1 MNKEL
6 IHAIIAHIA
15 NSAIEIESAMM
26 ADKLS
31 YNKKIDDR
39 AVFIY
44 ALAKYLHNEI
54 FPPCSEE
61 NEDEDEDVEIP
72 F

>member
-6 IHAIIAHIA
+6 IHVVIAQIA
-15 NSAIEIESAMM
+15 NAAIEIESAMK

-31 YNKKIDDR
+31 YNRKIDDR
-39 AVFIY
+39 AVYIY
-44 ALAKYLHNEI
+44 ALAKQLHDEI
-54 FPPCSEE
+54 CPTCSESSE
-61 NEDEDEDVEIP
+61 EDEDELP

>member
-6 IHAIIAHIA
+6 IHVIIAQIA
-15 NSAIEIESAMM
+15 NSAIEIESAMK

-39 AVFIY
+39 ALYIY
-44 ALAKYLHNEI
+44 ALAKQLHNEI
-54 FPPCSEE
+54 FPTCSEE
-61 NEDEDEDVEIP
+61 NEDEDVELP